1 VRYVIYGLGGVCDPC
16 DATHDHPLNNIVEQY
31 DTPDPEPTEADIA
44 RAAAIAK
51 LEALGL
57 TENDLKA
64 ILG

>member
-1 VRYVIYGLGGVCDPC
+1 MQIITYGPGG
-16 DATHDHPLNNIVEQY
+16 HDELLPNNNIISIE
-31 DTPDPEPTEADIA
+31 DIPDPEPTEADIA

>member
-1 VRYVIYGLGGVCDPC
+1 MQIVSYGIGGYDESLPN
-16 DATHDHPLNNIVEQY
+16 NNIISIEEI
-31 DTPDPEPTEADIA
+31 PDPEPTEQDIA

-57 TENDLKA
+57 TESDLKA

>member
-1 VRYVIYGLGGVCDPC
+1 MQIISYGIGG
-16 DATHDHPLNNIVEQY
+16 HDESLPNNNIISIEEI
-31 DTPDPEPTEADIA
+31 PDPEPTEQDIA

-57 TENDLKA
+57 TESDLKA